1 MPSSDSSDIQ
11 VDVLDDDYE
20 NCRMLIAGL
29 RGVGKSALT
38 NSIAGS
44 DVQVSKGSLGSVTQK
59 ASQIKCKR
67 KERYLVCFDTPGL
80 STINDTKL
88 VQEQYE
94 KCLIKAAPGFHAILV
109 VQKAI
114 SFSDDNENFL
124 NKITKMFGED
134 LWKFVVFVFTHID
147 QIEESLEKTIGKGD
161 KRLHYWLHKCEHRY
175 VGINNKAKGEE
186 NEKQI
191 SKLLDVVEKMKQV
204 NCCKIYTNEDFKKTY
219 TMLKVAARDLKVSV
233 QNIRD
238 NPGKILGFT
247 LEVLKYFNN
256 P

>member
-1 MPSSDSSDIQ
+1 
-11 VDVLDDDYE
+11 
-20 NCRMLIAGL
+20 MLIAGL
-29 RGVGKSALT
+29 TGVGISALT

-44 DVQVSKGSLGSVTQK
+44 EVQVSKSSPRSVTQK

-67 KERYLVCFDTPGL
+67 MERLLVCFDTPGM
-80 STINDTKL
+80 STIDDTKI

-109 VQKAI
+109 VQKAT
-114 SFSDDNENFL
+114 SFSDHNEKFL
-124 NKITKMFGED
+124 NNITKMFGED

-147 QIEESLEKTIGKGD
+147 QIGENLEEKIAKGD

-175 VGINNKAKGEE
+175 VGINNRAKGEE
-186 NEKQI
+186 NEQQI
-191 SKLLDVVEKMKQV
+191 SKLLDVVEKMKRV
-204 NCCKIYTNEDFKKTY
+204 NVDKIYTNEDFKKTY
-219 TMLKVAARDLKVSV
+219 NMLKIAARDLKVSV
-233 QNIRD
+233 QNIQD

>member
-1 MPSSDSSDIQ
+1 MI
-11 VDVLDDDYE
+11 DDED

-38 NSIAGS
+38 NSIVGKE
-44 DVQVSKGSLGSVTQK
+44 VQVSNNSLESVTQK

-80 STINDTKL
+80 STIDDTKMI
-88 VQEQYE
+88 QKQYE
-94 KCLIKAAPGFHAILV
+94 KCLIEAAPGFHAILV
-109 VQKAI
+109 VQKAT
-114 SFSDDNENFL
+114 SFSDDNEKSL
-124 NKITKMFGED
+124 NKITEMFGED
-134 LWKFVVFVFTHID
+134 LWKFVVIVFTHID
-147 QIEESLEKTIGKGD
+147 QIEEGLEKTMLKGD

-186 NEKQI
+186 NEQQI
-191 SKLLDVVEKMKQV
+191 SKLLDVVEKMNQV
-204 NCCKIYTNEDFKKTY
+204 NGGKIYTNEDFQKTY
-219 TMLKVAARDLKVSV
+219 TMLKIAARDLKVSV

-238 NPGKILGFT
+238 NPGKILGFS